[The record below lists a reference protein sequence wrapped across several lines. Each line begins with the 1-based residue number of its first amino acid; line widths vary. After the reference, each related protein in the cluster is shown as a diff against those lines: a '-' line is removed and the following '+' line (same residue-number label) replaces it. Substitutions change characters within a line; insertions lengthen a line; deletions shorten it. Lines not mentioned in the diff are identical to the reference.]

1 MCNASKVNTNY
12 LKHFAKNDFTMS
24 DTLSFSYMLK
34 KADNSESNEAVSYDV
49 ESHFP
54 NIPLKETIVYILCK
68 IYGDKSI
75 KAFCKKSK
83 NLLV

>member
-12 LKHFAKNDFTMS
+12 LKPFAKNDFIMS

-49 ESHFP
+49 ESLFT
-54 NIPLKETIVYILCK
+54 NIPLKETIVYILHK